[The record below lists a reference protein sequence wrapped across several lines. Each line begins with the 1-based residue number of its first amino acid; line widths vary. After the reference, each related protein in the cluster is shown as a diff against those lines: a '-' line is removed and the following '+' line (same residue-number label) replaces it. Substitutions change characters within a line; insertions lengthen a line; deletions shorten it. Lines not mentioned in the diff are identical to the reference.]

1 MTPEIATILNII
13 AGILCLAGI
22 ITTLFSFP
30 GGWLIFAG
38 YLISGFATDFV
49 NFPIWLVVLVF
60 VVALASTLID
70 NLAMLIGAK
79 KYGAS
84 NWGMAGAIVGLIIG
98 FVVGNVVG
106 MIIGP
111 FIGAIAFEFFFSKKE
126 WKEALK
132 SGFGTF
138 LGFIFSIG
146 IKVGINIALTF
157 LWFYL
162 IF

>member
-1 MTPEIATILNII
+1 MTPEISTILNIV
-13 AGILCLAGI
+13 AGILCIAGI
-22 ITTLFSFP
+22 ISTFFSFP
-30 GGWLIFAG
+30 GGWFIFAG
-38 YLISGFATDFV
+38 YLISGFASDFTS
-49 NFPIWLVVLVF
+49 FPIWLVVLVF

-79 KYGAS
+79 QYGAS

-98 FVVGNVVG
+98 FVVGNIIG

-111 FIGAIAFEFFFSKKE
+111 FLGAIIFEFIFSKKE